1 MILSSIGGQ
10 GALEPRRL
18 DQFERR
24 FQLMF
29 FFFELNAAST
39 PVAASTAGS
48 EVENKNDQ
56 PFRLC
61 RVLYGTTRWTNGA
74 TVP

>member
-48 EVENKNDQ
+48 EA
-56 PFRLC
+56 
-61 RVLYGTTRWTNGA
+61 G
-74 TVP
+74 